1 MASRPDVQTF
11 PFAFDQPF
19 ALPGR
24 LLGVHPSSAAVEL
37 DDTMLRARF
46 GRWQL
51 TTPRWNIR
59 GAGVTGPYAVH
70 KTIGPA
76 HLSLRDRGLT
86 FATNARLGVCLT
98 FEEPVPGIAPVG
110 WLRHPGLTVTVA
122 DPEAL
127 VLELRRTG
135 TVRTDIEDRRDLQA
149 ARDELHTMATS
160 DLRKL
165 ATERGIDGAS
175 SASHDELVEV
185 LDPEVGELQPV
196 LLDHRSAER

>member
-1 MASRPDVQTF
+1 MASRPDVQIF
-11 PFAFDQPF
+11 PFAFDEPF

-24 LLGVHPSSAAVEL
+24 LFGVHPSSAAVEL
-37 DDTMLRARF
+37 DDEVLVARF
-46 GRWQL
+46 GRWHL
-51 TTPRWNIR
+51 ATPRSNIR
-59 GAGVTGPYAVH
+59 GAGITGPYAVH

-98 FEEPVPGIAPVG
+98 FDEPVRGIEPVG
-110 WLRHPGLTVTVA
+110 LLRHPGLTVTVA

-127 VLELRRTG
+127 VRELRRSG

-175 SASHDELVEV
+175 SASHDELVDA
-185 LDPEVGELQPV
+185 LDPEVPELQPV
-196 LLDHRSAER
+196 LLDHRSADR